1 MTLAALILLVLK
13 ISIILSV
20 LAIGLKATFVDA
32 TFLFRNPGHLT
43 RATLAMYVIMPIV
56 ALVIA
61 YSFNLHPAVKIAL
74 VVLSVSPIPPILP
87 NKAFKAGGKTNYT
100 IGLLVDTALLA
111 VIFIPIILEVFER
124 ITRVPLGI
132 TINSI
137 ATQVL
142 ATIVVPL
149 MLGILIRTFL
159 PNIAERVAKPLSLI
173 GTVLLVLCFL
183 PVLFGSLRAILLLIG
198 DGTVVSLAA
207 FALIGIIVGHLL
219 GGPESENRP
228 VLALAT
234 SSRHPA
240 IAIAIANANFPDQ
253 KLAVPA
259 VLLYLLLS
267 AILALPYLNWVKGKD
282 ARTTAEKKQV
292 AA

>member
-1 MTLAALILLVLK
+1 VTLVALILLVLK

-20 LAIGLKATFVDA
+20 LAIGLKETFADA
-32 TFLFRNPGHLT
+32 TFLFRAPGHLA
-43 RATLAMYVIMPIV
+43 RAILAMYVIMPIV

-87 NKAFKAGGKTNYT
+87 NRAFKAGGKTNYT
-100 IGLLVDTALLA
+100 IGLLVATALLA
-111 VIFIPIILEVFER
+111 IVFIPIILEVFER
-124 ITRVPLGI
+124 VTLIPLGI
-132 TINSI
+132 TMNSI
-137 ATQVL
+137 ASRVL

-149 MLGILIRTFL
+149 LLGILIRAFL
-159 PNIAERVAKPLSLI
+159 PKIAERVARPLSLI
-173 GTVLLVLCFL
+173 GGGLLLLGFL
-183 PVLFGSLRAILLLIG
+183 PVLFGSLRAIWSLIG

-207 FALIGIIVGHLL
+207 FALIGILVGHLL
-219 GGPESENRP
+219 GGPESEDRP

-240 IAIAIANANFPDQ
+240 IALAIANANFPDQ
-253 KLAVPA
+253 KLDAPA

-267 AILALPYLNWVKGKD
+267 TILAVPYLNWIKGKD
-282 ARTTAEKKQV
+282 ARTAAEKKQV
-292 AA
+292 VA